1 MIFTAILNSVLSTL
15 PNPNARGDFYC
26 THASTYVWARQD
38 FQVCVGQSDVI
49 ASYNGFAWASGAS
62 ISITTG
68 DCNPCKESPDL
79 DVDFG
84 PGSAE
89 AVTLVCYQVLGR
101 GAHGGGGAYYVV
113 TDRCISGYI
122 NAGASSSM
130 KSGNVCCA
138 GLYDFGTALD
148 TGSGASGI
156 VLEFEIESGAELT
169 SWFSPPPPVYRN
181 SSTKR
186 SLAVNILTLG
196 GEMAMYSAF
205 IAGDGVHEFVENL
218 DPVILSPGVHN
229 MVMASMSVED
239 TEDDVTGD
247 GRFNQAD
254 VDFLSSLVGTPDAT
268 DPAYARFDIV
278 RDPNSSAY
286 DGIQDIEIAIFQALV
301 DTGLTSGYLG
311 DADGDGLLTCA
322 DLALAL
328 AQPFAGEAFPSSS
341 YSVRLD
347 ANLDGI
353 NDATDKAAVGIALLE
368 VEPANFHFDGNMNSF
383 DLYAFMALYTAEDP
397 LADMAPPYGVFN
409 FFDLDAFLD
418 AFDSP
423 ECL

>member
-1 MIFTAILNSVLSTL
+1 
-15 PNPNARGDFYC
+15 
-26 THASTYVWARQD
+26 
-38 FQVCVGQSDVI
+38 
-49 ASYNGFAWASGAS
+49 
-62 ISITTG
+62 
-68 DCNPCKESPDL
+68 
-79 DVDFG
+79 
-84 PGSAE
+84 
-89 AVTLVCYQVLGR
+89 
-101 GAHGGGGAYYVV
+101 
-113 TDRCISGYI
+113 
-122 NAGASSSM
+122 
-130 KSGNVCCA
+130 
-138 GLYDFGTALD
+138 
-148 TGSGASGI
+148 
-156 VLEFEIESGAELT
+156 
-169 SWFSPPPPVYRN
+169 
-181 SSTKR
+181 
-186 SLAVNILTLG
+186 
-196 GEMAMYSAF
+196 MAMYSAF